1 MNKLEDIGI
10 IPLDF
15 AAISNIIGEY
25 KAPKDKISKMVKAG
39 RLIRL
44 KKGLF
49 VVSPEITK
57 MEISKELIANHLLGP
72 SYISMESALSYYS
85 LIPERVYISRSAT
98 VKRSKIFYTPL
109 GTFEYLTIPDTY
121 YSIGI
126 KNLITSDSYAFL
138 MASPEKALCDLILCT
153 SKLRLQS
160 RKAMISYLNE
170 DLRIDFTSTPFHDFG
185 IIERC
190 IEVGKKKR
198 ELRLLYE
205 ILKKD

>member
-1 MNKLEDIGI
+1 MNQLKDIGI

-25 KAPKDKISKMVKAG
+25 KAPKDKISKLEKTG
-39 RLIRL
+39 RLIRI

-72 SYISMESALSYYS
+72 SYISTESALSYYG
-85 LIPERVYISRSAT
+85 LIPERVFTTRSAT
-98 VKRSKIFYTPL
+98 IKRSKKFTTPF
-109 GTFEYLTIPDTY
+109 GRFEYLTFPDAY

-126 KNLITSDSYAFL
+126 KNEITNDSYTFL
-138 MASPEKALCDLILCT
+138 IASPEKALCDLIQST
-153 SKLRLQS
+153 SKMRLQS
-160 RKAMISYLNE
+160 RKAMISYLHE
-170 DLRIDFTSTPFHDFG
+170 DLRIDFTSNPFRNLE

-190 IEVGKKKR
+190 IEEGRKKR
-198 ELRLLYE
+198 ELKLLLE
-205 ILKKD
+205 IFKND